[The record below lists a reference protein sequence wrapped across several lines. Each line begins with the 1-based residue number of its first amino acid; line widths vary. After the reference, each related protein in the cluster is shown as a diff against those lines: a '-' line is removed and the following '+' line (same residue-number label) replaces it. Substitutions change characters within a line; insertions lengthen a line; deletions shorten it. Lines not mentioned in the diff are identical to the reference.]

1 MSPGGGI
8 LNSAQLRIIL
18 REDCSLLK
26 VLGLDPG
33 LARTGYAVVEDGGT
47 RLSATSLGVIKTG
60 KDMALTERLCLL
72 ESELTSVIVAGDP
85 DCVAVER
92 LYFQVNTKS
101 AMQVG
106 EAAGVVLLVA
116 GRFGLEVFGY
126 SPNEVKQA
134 LTGYGA
140 ADKAQMASMTSR
152 ILGIDPSGLEPDAA
166 DAAAVAVAHLNSSRL
181 GEAVRRA
188 L

>member
-1 MSPGGGI
+1 M
-8 LNSAQLRIIL
+8 
-18 REDCSLLK
+18 K

-33 LARTGYAVVEDGGT
+33 LARTGYAVVGDCGFD
-47 RLSATSLGVIKTG
+47 LKADSIGVIRTD
-60 KDMALTERLCLL
+60 KDMSLPERLAIL
-72 ESELTSVIVAGDP
+72 ESELVKVIEDSDP
-85 DCVAVER
+85 DCAAIER

-106 EAAGVVLLVA
+106 EAAGVALLVV

-140 ADKAQMASMTSR
+140 ADKRQIAAMASKL
-152 ILGIDPSGLEPDAA
+152 LGIELSNSCPDAA
-166 DAAAVAVAHLNSSRL
+166 DAAAVAIAHLNFSRVR
-181 GEAVRRA
+181 AATRRA